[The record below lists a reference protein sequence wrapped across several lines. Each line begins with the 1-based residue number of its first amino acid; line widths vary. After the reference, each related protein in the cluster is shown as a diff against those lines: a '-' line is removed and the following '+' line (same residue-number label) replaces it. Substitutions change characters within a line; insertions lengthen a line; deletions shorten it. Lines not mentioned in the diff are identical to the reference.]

1 MYICAGEIEQFSFA
15 RAVGIGLVDVA
26 INLTKLCLE
35 QKPQEII
42 FVGTAGSYGDKKVFD
57 IVQTSSVTHIE
68 NSFFTNQSYTPI
80 ESSISLKSLDV
91 SHETIVNSSDY
102 ITTDIN
108 VAKEYLKK
116 GIDIENME
124 FYSVLKV
131 AKSFGIKAKGIFV
144 VTNYC
149 DNNAHKEFL
158 ANRIKAMQMIEEMFH
173 TMNSY

>member
-15 RAVGIGLVDVA
+15 KAVGIGLVDVA

-42 FVGTAGSYGDKKVFD
+42 FVGTAGSYGDKKIFD
-57 IVQTSSVTHIE
+57 IIQTNSATHIE

-102 ITTDIN
+102 ITTDIPEDVMELLKPHINGGNDN
-108 VAKEYLKK
+108 VYERLY
-116 GIDIENME
+116 E
-124 FYSVLKV
+124 
-131 AKSFGIKAKGIFV
+131 FV
-144 VTNYC
+144 VNGNIEFCARLVSITGDSSQIRFYNKRMMYFK
-149 DNNAHKEFL
+149 DFTLDRLEVNA
-158 ANRIKAMQMIEEMFH
+158 
-173 TMNSY
+173 